1 MPHSVRAFA
10 PASVSNV
17 ASGFDIMGFAL
28 DAIGDTVTARMSP
41 VPGVRIVRV
50 TGHAE
55 GISLDAGENT
65 AGPPALELCRRRG
78 PECGV
83 ELEIHKGF
91 ASGSGLGSSAASA
104 AAAAVACDALL
115 QTGLSKEELLECALH
130 GEELASGA
138 RHADNVAPALLGG
151 FVLVRGYEPLD
162 VVQLNVPEM
171 LWCAIVRPHLSI
183 STRASRLS
191 LPTTV
196 PLRDVVKQTGNA
208 AGLVAGL
215 LTGDLA
221 LVSRSL
227 HDVIAE
233 PHRAGAISGFP
244 EIKQAALAAGALGCS
259 ISGSGPAV
267 FALAGDRQ
275 HAERSVRA
283 MAAVL
288 DRHHMPHDTYLSRVN
303 RRGARVLPPESDA
316 TR

>member
-28 DAIGDTVTARMSP
+28 DAIGDTVTVRKSP
-41 VPGVRIVRV
+41 VSGVRIVRI
-50 TGHAE
+50 TGYAE
-55 GISLDAGENT
+55 GISLDVRENT
-65 AGPPALELCRRRG
+65 AGPPALEVCRRRG
-78 PECGV
+78 PQSGL

-104 AAAAVACDALL
+104 AAAAVASNALL
-115 QTGLSKEELLECALH
+115 ETGLSNEELLECALL
-130 GEELASGA
+130 GEERASGA

-162 VVQLNVPEM
+162 VVQLKVPEA

-183 STRASRLS
+183 STRASRLR
-191 LPTTV
+191 LPSSV

-233 PHRAGAISGFP
+233 PHRAEAISGFA
-244 EIKQAALAAGALGCS
+244 EIKEAALAAGALGCS

-267 FALAGDRQ
+267 FALAGDR
-275 HAERSVRA
+275 HGAERSVQA

-288 DRHHMPHDTYLSRVN
+288 DRHQMAHDTYLSRVN
-303 RRGARVLPPESDA
+303 THGARVLPPETDA